1 MVRQIISEDT
11 LEEYKIALSYDPEDN
26 PSPLFDYTF
35 HLAKLLKGKVVIVH
49 ALENLVSTKTDEEEE
64 KILRNVEQILGEL
77 NPPVEWKV
85 EIIYGKEV
93 ENFIQFVE
101 KKGINLLAFYYFKKL
116 FGKSLS
122 EQFVEQLTNCGLL
135 VVKEKQT
142 FKPIK
147 KVLVPVD
154 FSESSFKQKDFV
166 LRLKEGNDLK
176 VDFLHVLEDEDK
188 SEEEEVKLLFGEL
201 FEGIGN
207 LRLEFGKPAEEI
219 IEILKN
225 EGYDLVIIGRTGRGL
240 NLDYG
245 NVAQEVIK
253 EVPCPV
259 VVV

>member
-1 MVRQIISEDT
+1 VRQIISEDT
-11 LEEYKIALSYDPEDN
+11 LEEYKIALSYDPEDD

-64 KILRNVEQILGEL
+64 KILQNVEQILNKL

-85 EIIYGKEV
+85 EIIYGKDI
-93 ENFIQFVE
+93 ENFIHFVE

-122 EQFVEQLTNCGLL
+122 EQFLEQLTNCSLL
-135 VVKEKQT
+135 VIKEKQT

-166 LRLKEGNDLK
+166 LTLKEGNDLK
-176 VDFLHVLEDEDK
+176 VDFLHVLEEEDK

-207 LRLEFGKPAEEI
+207 LRLEYGKPAEGI

-225 EGYDLVIIGRTGRGL
+225 EDYDLVVIGRTGRGL

-253 EVPCPV
+253 EAPCPV

>member
-1 MVRQIISEDT
+1 MRQIILEDR
-11 LEEYKIALSYDPEDN
+11 LEEYTIALSYDPEDD

-35 HLAKLLKGKVVIVH
+35 HLAKLLKGKVVVVH

-64 KILRNVEQILGEL
+64 KILRNVEQIVNEL
-77 NPPVEWKV
+77 NPAVEWKV
-85 EIIYGKEV
+85 EIIYGKEI
-93 ENFIQFVE
+93 ENFIHFVE

-122 EQFVEQLTNCGLL
+122 EQFVEHLTNCGLL
-135 VVKEKQT
+135 VVKEKLT

-154 FSESSFKQKDFV
+154 FSESSFKQKEFV

-207 LRLEFGKPAEEI
+207 LRLECGKPAEKI
-219 IEILKN
+219 IEILKK
-225 EGYDLVIIGRTGRGL
+225 EGYELIVIGRTGRGL

-253 EVPCPV
+253 EAPCPV

>member
-1 MVRQIISEDT
+1 MRQIISEDT
-11 LEEYKIALSYDPEDN
+11 LEEYKIALSYDPEDD

-49 ALENLVSTKTDEEEE
+49 ALENLVSTETDEEEE
-64 KILRNVEQILGEL
+64 KILRNVKQILSEL

-85 EIIYGKEV
+85 EIIYGKDV

-122 EQFVEQLTNCGLL
+122 EQFVEQLTNCSLL

-207 LRLEFGKPAEEI
+207 LRLECGKPSEEI
-219 IEILKN
+219 IEILKT
-225 EGYDLVIIGRTGRGL
+225 EGYDLVVIGRTGRGL

-253 EVPCPV
+253 EAPCPV